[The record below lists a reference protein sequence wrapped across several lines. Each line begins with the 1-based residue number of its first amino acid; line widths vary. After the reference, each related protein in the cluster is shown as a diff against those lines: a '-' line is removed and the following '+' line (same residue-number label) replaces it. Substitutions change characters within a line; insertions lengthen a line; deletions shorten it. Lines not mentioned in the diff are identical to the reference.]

1 MKELSEQLEEVKN
14 DTTVIGDNPPKT
26 RALFDLV
33 KQGNYTAEDVVEARK
48 NRQMATAPNYQS
60 RKWIKFKTGFENGLH
75 EIGKTGNNLEIW
87 GGQGALSIGGI
98 LGSERVENFGRS
110 LISSAY
116 SEIEAKDKKYAQKA
130 IPLSEDEYEDFSTAL
145 GAGLANYGGMLGL
158 GYLTGGVGS
167 VAGLSTKAAGA
178 LTETAGLGSMFAME
192 LGGKAQDKIN
202 TYIEKSGDVDL
213 KDYTADIASKD
224 FMFSAMYA
232 SGSMIMEKKFGFGEQ
247 RKLFKMPFGQ
257 RLKNVAK
264 TAVSEGGTE
273 LSQGLY
279 EIGVDVAGGY
289 LDFSKLPEKFMQAV
303 QAGAVGGVLGG
314 GAGVAAAIGH
324 RSQAKAILREQL
336 QNTVPEKDLDSVV
349 DAIYEEADAT
359 ARSVIAQELVQSE
372 ELRNKHGAIYEQ
384 IKDVINKQIT
394 DAGAYSDVEEAKKA
408 QYIEGEASRFADE
421 VLAEANKRGVTIDD
435 VLTPND
441 IVYKDGRI
449 YLQGLTEEQQKVRER
464 KRRKKS
470 REEVKPQ
477 EDELKA
483 QIEENAPAEEKEQN
497 LNDVVS
503 SYEGAENY
511 DVESMSTDEKQAVF
525 EAEEAVKDSFTA
537 PEENYDDIVR
547 RLRYEDLTEE
557 QEQKLQEKLDE
568 AGEKLKP
575 LFDTA
580 QDVALEIDEEFGL
593 TLGDISNSISERRLN
608 FKEAE
613 NLFGDYFPVN
623 DLRELGEKIKER
635 DNLRGDA
642 VKIGYDYY
650 TQRVYEAYDER
661 IAREKNLSFE
671 FPEREAKEDRQIDLS
686 PETNEAIQEETL
698 PEVEKE
704 DTTTP
709 DKIEDFGEYLYG
721 ARKDLWTG
729 FKEKINKELPE
740 NDEDIKLSEAFPE
753 PNYEKLIANGV
764 DVNVLATI
772 KAIRDII
779 PTKPKNTYSY
789 RFDKWAKTVRTFRA
803 LTSKII
809 EGDFSLDV
817 ADTLIPESLKTQVQ
831 LYRMLG
837 YPYFTKAKGYT
848 LERTYYH
855 NYSGDSFVMTNVYH
869 EGDKEGYE
877 IEYNGRN
884 VSVNGSFFFENIN
897 DGIDEIKSR
906 IDIDLAK
913 GKSKDKTV
921 KFDIY
926 YNTRERGKIFLGKK
940 IRSGK
945 YVDLRTFGSI
955 KEAREY
961 LANNYDTLVEE
972 LNRLKQNPMTRG
984 EVNEARVGEDYRKG
998 ANATPEMFADT
1009 FGFRGVQFGNWVEQK
1024 KRISDLNE
1032 AYDALID
1039 LSKILGVPT
1048 RAIALNGTLGLAFG
1062 ARGRGGFGDVAAA
1075 HYEPD
1080 TVVINLTKKYG
1091 AGSLAHEWFH
1101 ALDNSFMKKDDKQ
1114 LGYTSEL
1121 ANENNP
1127 LSHNRPEVM
1136 LAFFNLRNIL
1146 EKSKLFERS
1155 KEWDKAKT
1163 DDYWSTIREMGART
1177 FEQYIKDK
1185 LKEKDVSN
1193 DFLVN
1198 LLSIDSE
1205 HNVYLNKDEKAEI
1218 YAAYDKLFNTLKTRE
1233 TEKGVEFYQES
1244 SDIAES
1250 ENIYHQESM
1259 PSGIDLTITKE
1270 QQNKA
1275 IDLENERLEKNVG
1288 ANQQDENFDYW
1299 VEEYF
1304 KKQEEERIDKMGLGD
1319 AEDLFGTLEEVNEE
1333 ITDDP
1338 EYNQYDRS
1346 TPFTEQEFIDYAKE
1360 ANRSGVDDYVRET
1373 INSLTSQ
1380 DWDNLRDEY
1389 TGGYNVRSNF
1399 FDDYQNLIAEI
1410 MEDNGFYVSRDESR
1424 VSDSRYID
1432 VYKSEEDSDN
1442 GEEPFSKIR
1451 ISDHDTYKFYGNHI
1465 NIYTDRNVI
1474 GEINKLKASFARG
1487 DLGVDETVYYQSA
1500 FAGSRVDYDRPS
1512 LEAIGS
1518 GEGHAAHGWGLYYA
1532 LSKDVA
1538 EKYRKTFSRQSGYKY
1553 NGKELKYIQFGK
1565 YNAASGKRRALQD
1578 IIVKSTGQEAGEEF
1592 ADIVKEL
1599 KDKYKQTIEDSRDY
1613 DSDFWQRE
1621 RKIAE
1626 ENLKGIEQID
1636 FSKLEKV
1643 NKGQLHEVDIPEN
1656 PYLLDEQKMLG
1667 EQSQLVKKALREVA
1681 KQVGVKW
1688 DNRYDNGKY
1697 IYDNIANVLGSQKSA
1712 SQMLEKYGIKGIT
1725 YDGRRDGRCF
1735 VIFNPEDVRVIQ
1747 KFYQGERV
1755 KRGSFDALTKSI
1767 KITDKADFSTYAH
1780 EFAHYWL
1787 DNMWNYANSEMASQN
1802 YKDQFNEVKKWL
1814 GVKAD
1819 QTYLTSAQHEKFAR
1833 GYEKYLY
1840 TGNIPNPIIGDVF
1853 KDYNEFIKEVY
1864 ESLEEVDTRAGKKY
1878 EPITP
1883 VMKEF
1888 FDSMITGK
1896 IEETEKPTEEAQEK
1910 PTTETKEVKPRGLAK
1925 TTAEMAE
1932 QKGIEVEKPT
1942 YEVRKQTKMAE
1953 KADEFIK
1960 ENKQLA
1966 IDIVKGLAPEQDGIF
1981 REDLFAALRELA
1993 LNEGDS
1999 DLLNDLSR
2007 SMTVEEATELGQRIQ
2022 ALARGRINP
2031 VKEMTELREERMKKN
2046 KVTKEKIKDETKKA
2060 TKEIENEI
2068 ALAAE
2073 PKEWQEFVKSLE
2085 C

>member
-1 MKELSEQLEEVKN
+1 MSTLSEQLENTKN
-14 DTTVIGDNPPKT
+14 DNTKIGDTAPKE
-26 RALFDLV
+26 RNLFDLV
-33 KQGNYTAEDVVEARK
+33 SQGNYTANDYSLLQQAQKR
-48 NRQMATAPNYQS
+48 MTAPAVKYS
-60 RKWIKFKTGFENGLH
+60 FGDVLAAGFTDAAH
-75 EIGKTGNNLEIW
+75 EGGNTLQNVKIW
-87 GGQGALSIGGI
+87 GGQGVLSIGGI
-98 LGSERVENFGRS
+98 TGSKTVENLGRS
-110 LISSAY
+110 LINAANN
-116 SEIEAKDKKYAQKA
+116 EVQAKNKKYQQAYQQIIA
-130 IPLSEDEYEDFSTAL
+130 PEDYNSFAYAL
-145 GAGLANYGGMLGL
+145 GGGLFNYGEMLGL

-192 LGGKAQDKIN
+192 LGGKTQDKIN

-264 TAVSEGGTE
+264 IAVSEGGTE

-289 LDFSKLPEKFMQAV
+289 LDFSKLPEAFMQAV

-314 GAGVAAAIGH
+314 GAGIAAAIGH

-336 QNTVPEKDLDSVV
+336 QNTVPEKDLDNVV
-349 DAIYEEADAT
+349 DAVYEEADET

-394 DAGAYSDVEEAKKA
+394 DAGAFSDVEEAKKA

-525 EAEEAVKDSFTA
+525 EAEEAVKDSLTA
-537 PEENYDDIVR
+537 PEETYDDSDNTSV
-547 RLRYEDLTEE
+547 
-557 QEQKLQEKLDE
+557 
-568 AGEKLKP
+568 
-575 LFDTA
+575 
-580 QDVALEIDEEFGL
+580 DVAVKEGILAEQMEFLSTLNDYDKNRVLRTIIEKEHTEKDAEDVLNYAEELYNKTSYQGM
-593 TLGDISNSISERRLN
+593 S
-608 FKEAE
+608 
-613 NLFGDYFPVN
+613 NLFWDIYLDPKAS
-623 DLRELGEKIKER
+623 EKTKKKAKDI
-635 DNLRGDA
+635 
-642 VKIGYDYY
+642 YDRIFNVTEQTE
-650 TQRVYEAYDER
+650 TQEEMT
-661 IAREKNLSFE
+661 
-671 FPEREAKEDRQIDLS
+671 
-686 PETNEAIQEETL
+686 PETNEAIQENTL

-709 DKIEDFGEYLYG
+709 DKIEDFGEKIEG
-721 ARKDLWTG
+721 ARKDLWSG

-740 NDEDIKLSEAFPE
+740 NAEDIKLSVVFPE
-753 PNYEKLIANGV
+753 PNYEKAIAEGV
-764 DVNVLATI
+764 DVNALAMI
-772 KAIRDII
+772 KALRDLI
-779 PTKPKNTYSY
+779 PTKPKYAYKLKQWRELVVTMRDIASRIINNN
-789 RFDKWAKTVRTFRA
+789 FDSSVIDKIMGETQF
-803 LTSKII
+803 SKINN
-809 EGDFSLDV
+809 V
-817 ADTLIPESLKTQVQ
+817 VK
-831 LYRMLG
+831 LYQMLG

-848 LERTYYH
+848 ISPAYYH
-855 NYSGDSFVMTNVYH
+855 KYYRDEWTMTNIYH
-869 EGDKEGYE
+869 EGDKEGYGVE
-877 IEYNGRN
+877 FNGRYIK
-884 VSVNGSFFFENIN
+884 VNGNYFFEDIN
-897 DGIDEIKSR
+897 DGVQEIKNR
-906 IDIDLAK
+906 IDSEQQSNSRK
-913 GKSKDKTV
+913 V

-926 YNTRERGKIFLGKK
+926 YNTRDRSKVFLGKK
-940 IRSGK
+940 VRSGK
-945 YVDLRTFGSI
+945 YLDLHTFSSV

-961 LANNYDTLVEE
+961 LANNYDSLVEE
-972 LNRLKQNPMTRG
+972 LNKLKQNPMDRG
-984 EVNEARVGEDYRKG
+984 EVNEARVGEDYRRG
-998 ANATPEMFADT
+998 SDVTPEMFADT

-1024 KRISDLNE
+1024 TRIKDLNE
-1032 AYDALID
+1032 AYDALVD
-1039 LSKILGVPT
+1039 LSKAINVPT
-1048 RAIALNGTLGLAFG
+1048 RALSLNGTLGLAFG
-1062 ARGRGGFGDVAAA
+1062 ARGHKGAMA

-1080 TVVINLTKKYG
+1080 KVVINLTKMKG

-1101 ALDNSFMKKDDKQ
+1101 ALDNSFMKKENKEYE
-1114 LGYTSEL
+1114 YTSEW
-1121 ANENNP
+1121 ANDYNP

-1136 LAFFNLRNIL
+1136 LAFMELRNAL
-1146 EKSKLFERS
+1146 KKSKLMERS
-1155 KEWDKAKT
+1155 EKWDMWRSA
-1163 DDYWSTIREMGART
+1163 DYWSTIREMGART

-1185 LKEKDVSN
+1185 LAEKEVSN

-1198 LLSIDSE
+1198 LISSE
-1205 HNVYLNKDEKAEI
+1205 DERNVYLNKDEKAEI

-1244 SDIAES
+1244 LDIAEENARLDDIYPEYKGETINIDGQEKTVYNSDGQRIAKSKEALENFYKWFGDSKVVDEQGRPLVVYHGTYADFNTFNKEKVSNYSAYSKNFYFTENKQRATDYGNKILSVYLKADNLFDVELNLPTREDIEKINNILEKDGLKLEGDYGFNGMYMTGENFLNDLGVMTEQDYDYLLKEIGYDGIKSKDEFIAFNPNQIKSTSNRGTYSES
-1250 ENIYHQESM
+1250 ENIY
-1259 PSGIDLTITKE
+1259 
-1270 QQNKA
+1270 
-1275 IDLENERLEKNVG
+1275 
-1288 ANQQDENFDYW
+1288 
-1299 VEEYF
+1299 
-1304 KKQEEERIDKMGLGD
+1304 
-1319 AEDLFGTLEEVNEE
+1319 
-1333 ITDDP
+1333 
-1338 EYNQYDRS
+1338 
-1346 TPFTEQEFIDYAKE
+1346 
-1360 ANRSGVDDYVRET
+1360 
-1373 INSLTSQ
+1373 
-1380 DWDNLRDEY
+1380 
-1389 TGGYNVRSNF
+1389 
-1399 FDDYQNLIAEI
+1399 YQ
-1410 MEDNGFYVSRDESR
+1410 
-1424 VSDSRYID
+1424 
-1432 VYKSEEDSDN
+1432 
-1442 GEEPFSKIR
+1442 
-1451 ISDHDTYKFYGNHI
+1451 
-1465 NIYTDRNVI
+1465 
-1474 GEINKLKASFARG
+1474 RG
-1487 DLGVDETVYYQSA
+1487 
-1500 FAGSRVDYDRPS
+1500 
-1512 LEAIGS
+1512 
-1518 GEGHAAHGWGLYYA
+1518 
-1532 LSKDVA
+1532 K
-1538 EKYRKTFSRQSGYKY
+1538 
-1553 NGKELKYIQFGK
+1553 
-1565 YNAASGKRRALQD
+1565 
-1578 IIVKSTGQEAGEEF
+1578 
-1592 ADIVKEL
+1592 
-1599 KDKYKQTIEDSRDY
+1599 
-1613 DSDFWQRE
+1613 
-1621 RKIAE
+1621 
-1626 ENLKGIEQID
+1626 
-1636 FSKLEKV
+1636 
-1643 NKGQLHEVDIPEN
+1643 
-1656 PYLLDEQKMLG
+1656 
-1667 EQSQLVKKALREVA
+1667 
-1681 KQVGVKW
+1681 
-1688 DNRYDNGKY
+1688 
-1697 IYDNIANVLGSQKSA
+1697 
-1712 SQMLEKYGIKGIT
+1712 
-1725 YDGRRDGRCF
+1725 
-1735 VIFNPEDVRVIQ
+1735 
-1747 KFYQGERV
+1747 V

-1814 GVKAD
+1814 NVKAD

-1896 IEETEKPTEEAQEK
+1896 IEETEKPTEEVQEK
-1910 PTTETKEVKPRGLAK
+1910 PTTETKEETKEVKPRGLAK

>member
-60 RKWIKFKTGFENGLH
+60 RNWIKFKTGFENGLH

-98 LGSERVENFGRS
+98 SGSQRVENFGRS

-130 IPLSEDEYEDFSTAL
+130 IPLSEDEYEDFPTAL

-202 TYIEKSGDVDL
+202 AYIEKSGDVDL

-264 TAVSEGGTE
+264 IAVSEGGTE

-289 LDFSKLPEKFMQAV
+289 LDFSKLPESFMQAL

-314 GAGVAAAIGH
+314 GAGIAAAIGH

-336 QNTVPEKDLDSVV
+336 QNTVPEKDLDNVV
-349 DAIYEEADAT
+349 DAIYEEADET

-394 DAGAYSDVEEAKKA
+394 DAGAFSDVEEAKKA

-449 YLQGLTEEQQKVRER
+449 YLQGLTEEQQKIRER

-537 PEENYDDIVR
+537 PEETYDDTDNTSVDIAVKEGILAEQMEFLSTLSDYDKNR
-547 RLRYEDLTEE
+547 VLRTIIEKEHTEKDAEDVLNYAEELYNKTSYQGMSNLFWDIYLDPKASEKTKKKAKDIYDRIFNVTEQTENQEDVEEYDPTKEYNEYDVVKRAFNGQTKYTVLEEGKWLIFDSLEEAKRNAELYKNVKERNREYEEKVKAE
-557 QEQKLQEKLDE
+557 KLQEENRRKNVLIT
-568 AGEKLKP
+568 GEGEVP
-575 LFDTA
+575 MSY
-580 QDVALEIDEEFGL
+580 I
-593 TLGDISNSISERRLN
+593 I
-608 FKEAE
+608 E
-613 NLFGDYFPVN
+613 NLKSEGIWDSLGAKTKGNINAFEDYIVSFKDGEITGGRLYDGKAAKKRQTLVVN
-623 DLRELGEKIKER
+623 AQNAIKKLREKMQASQVTEETKE
-635 DNLRGDA
+635 
-642 VKIGYDYY
+642 
-650 TQRVYEAYDER
+650 E
-661 IAREKNLSFE
+661 
-671 FPEREAKEDRQIDLS
+671 LS
-686 PETNEAIQEETL
+686 PETNEAIQENTL

-709 DKIEDFGEYLYG
+709 DKIEDFGEKIEG
-721 ARKDLWTG
+721 ARKDLWQNY
-729 FKEKINKELPE
+729 KDKLNAPLPNDIN
-740 NDEDIKLSEAFPE
+740 NIKLSVIFPE
-753 PNYEKLIANGV
+753 PNYQKAIAAGV
-764 DVNVLATI
+764 DVNALATI
-772 KAIRDII
+772 KALRDII
-779 PTKPKNTYSY
+779 TARPKYGVKSWLETVENLRGMAARIVNNDFDMSVVDDILNTPQM
-789 RFDKWAKTVRTFRA
+789 A
-803 LTSKII
+803 
-809 EGDFSLDV
+809 
-817 ADTLIPESLKTQVQ
+817 SLKNQIE

-837 YPYFTKAKGYT
+837 YPYFTKAKGYMIKT
-848 LERTYYH
+848 MYYH
-855 NYSGDSFVMTNVYH
+855 KYYAGEYAWTTKYEENVP
-869 EGDKEGYE
+869 
-877 IEYNGRN
+877 
-884 VSVNGSFFFENIN
+884 VSYRLMYKFRDIRVNGDYKFDNVI
-897 DGIDEIKSR
+897 DGVEEIKRR
-906 IDIDLAK
+906 IDNESAK
-913 GKSKDKTV
+913 EKKI

-926 YNTRERGKIFLGKK
+926 SYINKPNEIILGKK
-940 IRSGK
+940 VASGK
-945 YVDLRTFGSI
+945 YINLHTFSSA

-961 LANNYDTLVEE
+961 LANNYESLVSE
-972 LNRLKQNPMTRG
+972 LEALKKNPIDRGDVNR
-984 EVNEARVGEDYRKG
+984 ARLGEDYRNG
-998 ANATPEMFADT
+998 TDVSPEVFSDT

-1024 KRISDLNE
+1024 TRIKDLNE
-1032 AYDALID
+1032 AYDALVD
-1039 LSKILGVPT
+1039 LSKVLNIPT
-1048 RAIALNGTLGLAFG
+1048 RAISLNGTLGLAFG
-1062 ARGRGGFGDVAAA
+1062 ARGHKGAAA

-1080 TVVINLTKKYG
+1080 KVVINLTKMMG

-1101 ALDNSFMKKDDKQ
+1101 ALDNSFMKKENKDLD
-1114 LGYTSEL
+1114 YVSEKAL
-1121 ANENNP
+1121 ANNP
-1127 LSHNRPEVM
+1127 LFHNRPEVM
-1136 LAFFNLRNIL
+1136 IAFMNLRNVL
-1146 EKSKLFERS
+1146 EKSGLMERAKHIDMYKS
-1155 KEWDKAKT
+1155 K
-1163 DDYWSTIREMGART
+1163 DYWSTIREMGART
-1177 FEQYIKDK
+1177 FEQYVKDK
-1185 LKEKDVSN
+1185 LAEKGTQN
-1193 DFLVN
+1193 DFLAN
-1198 LLSIDSE
+1198 IIETGDDFD
-1205 HNVYLNKDEKAEI
+1205 VYLHQDEKADV

-1233 TEKGVEFYQES
+1233 TEKGVEFYQG
-1244 SDIAES
+1244 D
-1250 ENIYHQESM
+1250 
-1259 PSGIDLTITKE
+1259 
-1270 QQNKA
+1270 
-1275 IDLENERLEKNVG
+1275 
-1288 ANQQDENFDYW
+1288 
-1299 VEEYF
+1299 
-1304 KKQEEERIDKMGLGD
+1304 RI
-1319 AEDLFGTLEEVNEE
+1319 
-1333 ITDDP
+1333 
-1338 EYNQYDRS
+1338 
-1346 TPFTEQEFIDYAKE
+1346 
-1360 ANRSGVDDYVRET
+1360 
-1373 INSLTSQ
+1373 
-1380 DWDNLRDEY
+1380 
-1389 TGGYNVRSNF
+1389 
-1399 FDDYQNLIAEI
+1399 
-1410 MEDNGFYVSRDESR
+1410 
-1424 VSDSRYID
+1424 
-1432 VYKSEEDSDN
+1432 
-1442 GEEPFSKIR
+1442 
-1451 ISDHDTYKFYGNHI
+1451 
-1465 NIYTDRNVI
+1465 
-1474 GEINKLKASFARG
+1474 
-1487 DLGVDETVYYQSA
+1487 
-1500 FAGSRVDYDRPS
+1500 
-1512 LEAIGS
+1512 
-1518 GEGHAAHGWGLYYA
+1518 
-1532 LSKDVA
+1532 
-1538 EKYRKTFSRQSGYKY
+1538 
-1553 NGKELKYIQFGK
+1553 
-1565 YNAASGKRRALQD
+1565 
-1578 IIVKSTGQEAGEEF
+1578 
-1592 ADIVKEL
+1592 
-1599 KDKYKQTIEDSRDY
+1599 
-1613 DSDFWQRE
+1613 
-1621 RKIAE
+1621 
-1626 ENLKGIEQID
+1626 
-1636 FSKLEKV
+1636 
-1643 NKGQLHEVDIPEN
+1643 
-1656 PYLLDEQKMLG
+1656 
-1667 EQSQLVKKALREVA
+1667 
-1681 KQVGVKW
+1681 
-1688 DNRYDNGKY
+1688 
-1697 IYDNIANVLGSQKSA
+1697 
-1712 SQMLEKYGIKGIT
+1712 
-1725 YDGRRDGRCF
+1725 
-1735 VIFNPEDVRVIQ
+1735 
-1747 KFYQGERV
+1747 

-1767 KITDKADFSTYAH
+1767 KITDKADFSTYTH

-1814 GVKAD
+1814 NVKAD

-1896 IEETEKPTEEAQEK
+1896 IEEKPTEEAQEK

>member
-1 MKELSEQLEEVKN
+1 MSTLSEQLENTKN
-14 DTTVIGDNPPKT
+14 DNTKIGDTAPKE
-26 RALFDLV
+26 RNLFDLV
-33 KQGNYTAEDVVEARK
+33 SQGNYTANDYSLLQQAQKR
-48 NRQMATAPNYQS
+48 MTAPAVKYS
-60 RKWIKFKTGFENGLH
+60 FGDVLAAGFTDAAH
-75 EIGKTGNNLEIW
+75 EGGNTLQNVKIW
-87 GGQGALSIGGI
+87 GGQGVLSIGGI
-98 LGSERVENFGRS
+98 AGSKTVENFGRS
-110 LISSAY
+110 LINAANN
-116 SEIEAKDKKYAQKA
+116 EVQAKNKKYQQAYQPVIA
-130 IPLSEDEYEDFSTAL
+130 PEDYNSFAYAL
-145 GAGLANYGGMLGL
+145 GGGLFNYGEMLGL

-264 TAVSEGGTE
+264 IAVSEGGTE

-289 LDFSKLPEKFMQAV
+289 LDFSKLPESFMQAL

-314 GAGVAAAIGH
+314 GAGIAAAIGH

-336 QNTVPEKDLDSVV
+336 QNTVPEKDLDNVV
-349 DAIYEEADAT
+349 DAIYEEADET

-537 PEENYDDIVR
+537 PEETQETEQTETQEDVEEYNPIKEYNEYDVVKRAFNGQTKYTVLEEGKWLIFDSLEEAKRNAELYRNIKER
-547 RLRYEDLTEE
+547 NRIYE
-557 QEQKLQEKLDE
+557 EK
-568 AGEKLKP
+568 
-575 LFDTA
+575 A
-580 QDVALEIDEEFGL
+580 QAE
-593 TLGDISNSISERRLN
+593 
-608 FKEAE
+608 KEAE
-613 NLFGDYFPVN
+613 LKKTRDSFISGNGNVPMSYIIENLKSEGIWDSLGAKTKGNINAFEDYVVSFKDGEITGGRLYDGKAAKKRQTLVVN
-623 DLRELGEKIKER
+623 AQNAIKKLREKMQASQVTEETKE
-635 DNLRGDA
+635 
-642 VKIGYDYY
+642 
-650 TQRVYEAYDER
+650 E
-661 IAREKNLSFE
+661 
-671 FPEREAKEDRQIDLS
+671 LS
-686 PETNEAIQEETL
+686 PETNEAIQENTL

-753 PNYEKLIANGV
+753 PNYEKLIASGV
-764 DVNVLATI
+764 DVNALATI

-789 RFDKWAKTVRTFRA
+789 RFREWAKTVRVFRA

-809 EGDFSLDV
+809 EGNFSLEV
-817 ADTLIPESLKTQVQ
+817 ADTLIPEVLKNQVQ

-848 LERTYYH
+848 LKPMYYH
-855 NYSGDSFVMTNVYH
+855 NYGGDSFVMTNVYH

-877 IEYNGRN
+877 VEYNGRN
-884 VSVNGSFFFENIN
+884 VRVNGSYFFENIN

-1024 KRISDLNE
+1024 KRINDLNE

-1146 EKSKLFERS
+1146 EKSRLFERS

-1198 LLSIDSE
+1198 LISIDSE

-1233 TEKGVEFYQES
+1233 TEKGVEFYQG
-1244 SDIAES
+1244 D
-1250 ENIYHQESM
+1250 
-1259 PSGIDLTITKE
+1259 
-1270 QQNKA
+1270 
-1275 IDLENERLEKNVG
+1275 
-1288 ANQQDENFDYW
+1288 
-1299 VEEYF
+1299 
-1304 KKQEEERIDKMGLGD
+1304 RI
-1319 AEDLFGTLEEVNEE
+1319 
-1333 ITDDP
+1333 
-1338 EYNQYDRS
+1338 
-1346 TPFTEQEFIDYAKE
+1346 
-1360 ANRSGVDDYVRET
+1360 
-1373 INSLTSQ
+1373 
-1380 DWDNLRDEY
+1380 
-1389 TGGYNVRSNF
+1389 
-1399 FDDYQNLIAEI
+1399 
-1410 MEDNGFYVSRDESR
+1410 
-1424 VSDSRYID
+1424 
-1432 VYKSEEDSDN
+1432 
-1442 GEEPFSKIR
+1442 
-1451 ISDHDTYKFYGNHI
+1451 
-1465 NIYTDRNVI
+1465 
-1474 GEINKLKASFARG
+1474 
-1487 DLGVDETVYYQSA
+1487 
-1500 FAGSRVDYDRPS
+1500 
-1512 LEAIGS
+1512 
-1518 GEGHAAHGWGLYYA
+1518 
-1532 LSKDVA
+1532 
-1538 EKYRKTFSRQSGYKY
+1538 
-1553 NGKELKYIQFGK
+1553 
-1565 YNAASGKRRALQD
+1565 
-1578 IIVKSTGQEAGEEF
+1578 
-1592 ADIVKEL
+1592 
-1599 KDKYKQTIEDSRDY
+1599 
-1613 DSDFWQRE
+1613 
-1621 RKIAE
+1621 
-1626 ENLKGIEQID
+1626 
-1636 FSKLEKV
+1636 
-1643 NKGQLHEVDIPEN
+1643 
-1656 PYLLDEQKMLG
+1656 
-1667 EQSQLVKKALREVA
+1667 
-1681 KQVGVKW
+1681 
-1688 DNRYDNGKY
+1688 
-1697 IYDNIANVLGSQKSA
+1697 
-1712 SQMLEKYGIKGIT
+1712 
-1725 YDGRRDGRCF
+1725 
-1735 VIFNPEDVRVIQ
+1735 
-1747 KFYQGERV
+1747 

-1767 KITDKADFSTYAH
+1767 KITDKADFSTYTH

-1814 GVKAD
+1814 NVKAD

-1864 ESLEEVDTRAGKKY
+1864 ESLEEVDTKAGKKY

-1896 IEETEKPTEEAQEK
+1896 IEEKPTEETQEK

>member
-1 MKELSEQLEEVKN
+1 MSTLSEQLENTKN
-14 DTTVIGDNPPKT
+14 DNTKIGDTAPKE
-26 RALFDLV
+26 RNLFDLV
-33 KQGNYTAEDVVEARK
+33 SQGNYTANDYSLLQQAQKR
-48 NRQMATAPNYQS
+48 MTAPAVKYS
-60 RKWIKFKTGFENGLH
+60 FGDVLAAGFTDAAH
-75 EIGKTGNNLEIW
+75 EGGNTLQNVKIW
-87 GGQGALSIGGI
+87 GGQGVLSVGGI
-98 LGSERVENFGRS
+98 TGSKTVENFGRS
-110 LISSAY
+110 LINAANN
-116 SEIEAKDKKYAQKA
+116 EVQAKNKKYQQAYQPVIA
-130 IPLSEDEYEDFSTAL
+130 PEDYNSFAYAL
-145 GAGLANYGGMLGL
+145 GGGLFNYGEMLGL

-264 TAVSEGGTE
+264 IAVSEGGTE

-289 LDFSKLPEKFMQAV
+289 LDFSKLPEAFMQAV

-314 GAGVAAAIGH
+314 GAGIAAAIGH

-336 QNTVPEKDLDSVV
+336 QNTVPEKDLDNVV
-349 DAIYEEADAT
+349 DAIYEEADET

-449 YLQGLTEEQQKVRER
+449 YLKGLTEEQQKVRER

-525 EAEEAVKDSFTA
+525 EAEEAVKDSFTVQ
-537 PEENYDDIVR
+537 EENYDDIVR

-557 QEQKLQEKLDE
+557 QEQELQEKLDKAE
-568 AGEKLKP
+568 EKLKP

-593 TLGDISNSISERRLN
+593 TLGDISDSISERRLN

-671 FPEREAKEDRQIDLS
+671 FSEREAKEDKQIDLT
-686 PETNEAIQEETL
+686 PETNEAIQENTL

-709 DKIEDFGEYLYG
+709 DKIEDFGEKIEG
-721 ARKDLWTG
+721 ARKDLWSG

-740 NDEDIKLSEAFPE
+740 NAEDIKLSVVFPE
-753 PNYEKLIANGV
+753 PNYEKAIAEGV
-764 DVNVLATI
+764 DVNALATI
-772 KAIRDII
+772 KALRDLI
-779 PTKPKNTYSY
+779 PTKPKYAYKLKQWRELVVTMRDIASRIINNN
-789 RFDKWAKTVRTFRA
+789 FDSSVIDKIMGETQF
-803 LTSKII
+803 SKINN
-809 EGDFSLDV
+809 V
-817 ADTLIPESLKTQVQ
+817 VK
-831 LYRMLG
+831 LYQMLG

-848 LERTYYH
+848 ISPAYYH
-855 NYSGDSFVMTNVYH
+855 KYYRDEWTMTNIYH
-869 EGDKEGYE
+869 EGDKEGYGVE
-877 IEYNGRN
+877 FNGRYIK
-884 VSVNGSFFFENIN
+884 VNGNYFFEDIN
-897 DGIDEIKSR
+897 DGVQEIKNR
-906 IDIDLAK
+906 IDSEQQSNSRK
-913 GKSKDKTV
+913 V

-926 YNTRERGKIFLGKK
+926 YNTRDRSKVFLGKK
-940 IRSGK
+940 VRSGK
-945 YVDLRTFGSI
+945 YLDLHTFSSV

-961 LANNYDTLVEE
+961 LANNYDSLVEE
-972 LNRLKQNPMTRG
+972 LNKLKQNPMDRG
-984 EVNEARVGEDYRKG
+984 EVNEARVGEDYRRG
-998 ANATPEMFADT
+998 SDVTPEMFADT

-1024 KRISDLNE
+1024 TRIKDLNE
-1032 AYDALID
+1032 AYDALVD
-1039 LSKILGVPT
+1039 LSKVINVPT
-1048 RAIALNGTLGLAFG
+1048 RALSLNGTLGLAFG
-1062 ARGRGGFGDVAAA
+1062 ARGHKGAMA

-1080 TVVINLTKKYG
+1080 KVVINLTKMKG

-1101 ALDNSFMKKDDKQ
+1101 ALDNSFMKKENKEYE
-1114 LGYTSEL
+1114 YTSEW
-1121 ANENNP
+1121 ANDYNP

-1136 LAFFNLRNIL
+1136 LAFMELRNAL
-1146 EKSKLFERS
+1146 KKSKLMERS
-1155 KEWDKAKT
+1155 EKWDMWRSA
-1163 DDYWSTIREMGART
+1163 DYWSTIREMGART

-1185 LKEKDVSN
+1185 LAEKEVSN

-1198 LLSIDSE
+1198 LISSEDE

-1244 SDIAES
+1244 LDIAEENARLDDIYPEYKGETITINGQEKTVYNSNGDRIAKSKEALENFYRWSEGAEPEKVENFDNINTSEEKTRVFEVYHGTRTHGIEEFESPYEDKLIFFTPNEQFAQDWGKNKWQDRDLYNKVEELVGDYRKQLNKESIEKYGEKWYNTDKSDEILREYKEKEKAYRQQVEEDLGVDAVVMPVYVKVHKVFDPEKDFEKVLPEIKEYYGFTDKQMEEQLPRIKKGSWIYFEHGNVVDKIYDLGYDGIILREIADGSKETIAVRPQKGNIKSVYNRGTYSES
-1250 ENIYHQESM
+1250 ENIY
-1259 PSGIDLTITKE
+1259 
-1270 QQNKA
+1270 
-1275 IDLENERLEKNVG
+1275 
-1288 ANQQDENFDYW
+1288 
-1299 VEEYF
+1299 
-1304 KKQEEERIDKMGLGD
+1304 
-1319 AEDLFGTLEEVNEE
+1319 
-1333 ITDDP
+1333 
-1338 EYNQYDRS
+1338 
-1346 TPFTEQEFIDYAKE
+1346 
-1360 ANRSGVDDYVRET
+1360 
-1373 INSLTSQ
+1373 
-1380 DWDNLRDEY
+1380 
-1389 TGGYNVRSNF
+1389 
-1399 FDDYQNLIAEI
+1399 
-1410 MEDNGFYVSRDESR
+1410 
-1424 VSDSRYID
+1424 
-1432 VYKSEEDSDN
+1432 
-1442 GEEPFSKIR
+1442 
-1451 ISDHDTYKFYGNHI
+1451 
-1465 NIYTDRNVI
+1465 
-1474 GEINKLKASFARG
+1474 
-1487 DLGVDETVYYQSA
+1487 
-1500 FAGSRVDYDRPS
+1500 
-1512 LEAIGS
+1512 
-1518 GEGHAAHGWGLYYA
+1518 
-1532 LSKDVA
+1532 
-1538 EKYRKTFSRQSGYKY
+1538 
-1553 NGKELKYIQFGK
+1553 
-1565 YNAASGKRRALQD
+1565 
-1578 IIVKSTGQEAGEEF
+1578 
-1592 ADIVKEL
+1592 
-1599 KDKYKQTIEDSRDY
+1599 
-1613 DSDFWQRE
+1613 
-1621 RKIAE
+1621 
-1626 ENLKGIEQID
+1626 
-1636 FSKLEKV
+1636 
-1643 NKGQLHEVDIPEN
+1643 
-1656 PYLLDEQKMLG
+1656 
-1667 EQSQLVKKALREVA
+1667 
-1681 KQVGVKW
+1681 
-1688 DNRYDNGKY
+1688 
-1697 IYDNIANVLGSQKSA
+1697 
-1712 SQMLEKYGIKGIT
+1712 
-1725 YDGRRDGRCF
+1725 
-1735 VIFNPEDVRVIQ
+1735 
-1747 KFYQGERV
+1747 YQGGKV

-1910 PTTETKEVKPRGLAK
+1910 PTAETKEVKPRGLAK